1 MENYIKKKDLDSG
14 NLENLS
20 EEKRNEIVDIKNK
33 MDVSYQ
39 GTLDFGNDASK
50 KLSDFSTT
58 LLETVKLKDMPM
70 VDNLLSDLI
79 GNINRVDANT
89 LLSQKPSLF
98 KRIFHVDDIKQFITK
113 YDDVSSVIVDIKG
126 NLQEA
131 QIQLKKDIELCS
143 KYIEQDIEYINDLDK
158 YIMAG
163 TIKIDELKSQIEE
176 MQNTIDPE
184 DTLAIQDVNMRQG
197 ALERLERKVY
207 NLRLMREV
215 AIQNI
220 PQMNFIQ
227 KGDCVLVEKI
237 QTSVDTAIP
246 LWESQIVV
254 AIALAR
260 QQGGIEIEK
269 AITDTTN
276 QLLTANS
283 ELLKNSAIQI
293 AKDLE
298 TGVVDIEVIKKCTQN
313 LVDTLE
319 GAKKVQM
326 EGIKERERATL
337 EMEANHKKLIEA
349 MTLSTDQEK
358 LKIEG

>member
-1 MENYIKKKDLDSG
+1 MANYIKKRDLDTG

-20 EEKRNEIVDIKNK
+20 EEKRNEIINIKDK
-33 MDVSYQ
+33 MDISYQ

-79 GNINRVDANT
+79 GNINKVDANT
-89 LLSQKPSLF
+89 LLSQKPTLF
-98 KRIFHVDDIKQFITK
+98 KKIFHIDNIKQFITK
-113 YDDVSSVIVDIKG
+113 YDDVASVIVDIKG

-131 QIQLKKDIELCS
+131 QLQLKKDIELCS
-143 KYIEQDIEYINDLDK
+143 SYIEQDIEYINELDK

-163 TIKIDELKSQIEE
+163 TIKVEELKAEIEE
-176 MQNTIDPE
+176 LQSTIDPD
-184 DTLAIQDVNMRQG
+184 DTLAIQDINMKQG
-197 ALERLERKVY
+197 SLERLERKVY

-237 QTSVDTAIP
+237 QTSIDTAIP

-293 AKDLE
+293 ARQLE

-313 LVDTLE
+313 LIETLE
-319 GAKKVQM
+319 GTKKVQM

-337 EMEANHKKLIEA
+337 EMEANHKKLLEA
-349 MTLSTDQEK
+349 MCLASEQK
-358 LKIEG
+358 SIRIEG